1 VVDIIK
7 VIADILEG
15 NAKVLFPSSER
26 MWHEASTIYFSTALP
41 NGASSF
47 YKRGFGD
54 LIVVVTHCQ
63 RSSLLCEYVWS
74 VRCDTT
80 RSVPEWK

>member
-15 NAKVLFPSSER
+15 NAKVLFPSSEK
-26 MWHEASTIYFSTALP
+26 MWHEACPISLSNALP

-47 YKRGFGD
+47 YKCGFGD

-63 RSSLLCEYVWS
+63 RCSLLCEYV
-74 VRCDTT
+74 
-80 RSVPEWK
+80 